1 MPRIRPSRIRA
12 LAGRLLDTP
21 EGRPRPLPIERIVA
35 GLGIRLVRSPLEGD
49 DDVSGFYQKEHGRE
63 VIGVNSLH
71 APVRQRFTIAHELGH
86 AVLHG
91 REGLHLDQAFKLRFR
106 NSTSSLAVDSEEMD
120 ANSFAA
126 ELLMPAGE
134 VRDLLS
140 ESGLDV
146 NDDQAVRTLA
156 RRFGVSQQAMTFR
169 VVNLGAELD
178 GTARFG

>member
-1 MPRIRPSRIRA
+1 MPRIRPSRIRI
-12 LAGRLLDTP
+12 LAGRLLETP
-21 EGRPRPLPIERIVA
+21 EGEQRPVPIERIVA
-35 GLGIRLVRSPLEGD
+35 RQGIRLVRSPLEGD
-49 DDVSGFYQKEHGRE
+49 DDVSGFYRKDQGRE

-106 NSTSSLAVDSEEMD
+106 NTTSSLAVDPEEMD

-126 ELLMPAGE
+126 ELLMPAEE
-134 VRDLLS
+134 VIELVS

-146 NDDQAVRTLA
+146 NDDQALRSLA
-156 RRFGVSQQAMTFR
+156 RHFGVSQQAMTFR
-169 VVNLGAELD
+169 VLNLGAELD

>member
-1 MPRIRPSRIRA
+1 MPRLRPSRIRTQVR
-12 LAGRLLDTP
+12 RLLETP
-21 EGRPRPLPIERIVA
+21 DAHPRPLPIERIVA
-35 GLGIRLVRSPLEGD
+35 NQGIRLVRSPLEGD
-49 DDVSGFYQKEHGRE
+49 DDVSGFYQKELGRE

-106 NSTSSLAVDSEEMD
+106 NTTSSLAVDPEEMD

-126 ELLMPAGE
+126 ELLMPADE
-134 VRDLLS
+134 VIDLLS

-146 NDDQAVRTLA
+146 NDDQAVKTLA
-156 RRFGVSQQAMTFR
+156 RHFGVSQQAMTFR

-178 GTARFG
+178 GTARFE

>member
-1 MPRIRPSRIRA
+1 MRPSRIRA
-12 LAGRLLDTP
+12 LAGRLLETP
-21 EGRPRPLPIERIVA
+21 EASPRPLPIDRIVA
-35 GLGIRLVRSPLEGD
+35 GHGIRLVRSPLAGD
-49 DDVSGFYQKEHGRE
+49 DDVSGFYQKEQGRE

-106 NSTSSLAVDSEEMD
+106 NATSSLAVDSEEMD
-120 ANSFAA
+120 ANAFAA
-126 ELLMPAGE
+126 ELLMPANE
-134 VRDLLS
+134 VIDRLS
-140 ESGLDV
+140 DGLDV

-156 RRFGVSQQAMTFR
+156 RHFGVSQQAMTYR